1 MRVCQHY
8 LKTPTLLA
16 MWCFKGIKP
25 ERQCHAFTLKSGWR
39 IILIERQ
46 NPSFLTMFRE
56 LFPSAPIFGKNGTVL
71 WGKDG
76 YDPLWASG
84 RKMAKNG
91 LDQVAYAGLVF
102 NIVDHLY
109 NRHIGGIEHD
119 RIVCR
124 AQRRYGPILIPLV
137 TFNDIR

>member
-56 LFPSAPIFGKNGTVL
+56 FFPGAPVFGKNVLVL
-71 WGKDG
+71 WGYDG
-76 YDPLWASG
+76 CGPLWSNGREIAQAS
-84 RKMAKNG
+84 
-91 LDQVAYAGLVF
+91 LD
-102 NIVDHLY
+102 
-109 NRHIGGIEHD
+109 
-119 RIVCR
+119 
-124 AQRRYGPILIPLV
+124 
-137 TFNDIR
+137 